1 MIRDENGNFKNVFNF
16 IIYMDIFIFVENGVV
31 ELFYYLIIKGDMLV
45 LKLNVINNMSVI
57 YVWVIFVYNNIMIK
71 VFCKKGF

>member
-1 MIRDENGNFKNVFNF
+1 MIKDENGNFKNVFNF

-57 YVWVIFVYNNIMIK
+57 YVWVIFVYNDIMIK